1 MYCLKYSIKSV
12 RKVTMKNLVFDIL
25 FLCMCSLLYC
35 TAAVEVLRPRGVD
48 LAKKIFYV
56 PDEDFKCLDGSNTIP
71 FNFVNDDFCDCED
84 GSDEPGTSAC
94 SNAFFHCINSG
105 YISLNIPSS
114 RVNDNICDCCDGS
127 DEYNSTADCVN
138 TCVEL
143 GKQAREEKQKQQEL
157 YEIGYG
163 LWQQYSTQGKQLK
176 ENNKVQLENLKKVE
190 IDEEKLS
197 TEKEAI
203 KNEAEEQ
210 EKAALEAYKS
220 VREEQL
226 KNQEEIEMLKHQEE
240 EQKNAE
246 IAFQELDLDQ
256 DNILTYQEI
265 QQFLKFDSN
274 NDGHVSEGEAKF
286 FLHMKDSME
295 LEEFVTTGWMIM
307 KPIYLLDKTPVTE
320 SPPIKDTTSEKETLQ
335 NTEVDH
341 EEDDDD
347 EDDSFNPN
355 DDISLEDV
363 LSDDEES
370 DKSPI
375 FTPKEDFENAK
386 LEPEYDEETQR
397 IVNAAN
403 EARKEHKLVVD
414 RLEKVKEDV
423 KQLQTFID
431 ADFGRQEEFAVLKGQ
446 CFDYEDR
453 EYTYRFCPFDKAS
466 QIAKSGGSDVNLGR
480 WGSWIGPE
488 GDKYSKMRYDNGQL
502 CWNGP
507 SRSVTV
513 ILHCGIENRLLSS
526 IEPNRCEYLF
536 EFSTPAACS
545 VHGDANPVH
554 QHTEL

>member
-1 MYCLKYSIKSV
+1 MIS
-12 RKVTMKNLVFDIL
+12 L
-25 FLCMCSLLYC
+25 FYC
-35 TAAVEVLRPRGVD
+35 TATVEVLRPRGVD
-48 LAKKIFYV
+48 LSKKIFYV
-56 PDEDFKCLDGSNTIP
+56 PDEDFKCIDGSNTIP

-94 SNAFFHCINSG
+94 SNAFFHCINPG

-143 GKQAREEKQKQQEL
+143 GKQAREEKQKQLEL
-157 YEIGYG
+157 YEVGYG
-163 LWQQYSTQGKQLK
+163 LWKQYSTQGKQLK
-176 ENNKVQLENLKKVE
+176 ENNKIQLENLKKVE
-190 IDEEKLS
+190 IEEEKLIA
-197 TEKEAI
+197 EKEAV
-203 KNEAEEQ
+203 KNEAEEL
-210 EKAALEAYKS
+210 EKTALDAYKS

-226 KNQEEIEMLKHQEE
+226 KKKEEMEMLQHQEE

-246 IAFQELDLDQ
+246 IAFHELDSDQ

-265 QQFLKFDSN
+265 QQFLKFDTN
-274 NDGHVSEGEAKF
+274 NDGHVSEDEAKF
-286 FLHMKDSME
+286 FLHMKDSMV

-320 SPPIKDTTSEKETLQ
+320 SPGKDMSEKETLE

-341 EEDDDD
+341 EEEDDD
-347 EDDSFNPN
+347 DDSFNPN
-355 DDISLEDV
+355 EED
-363 LSDDEES
+363 LSDDEEES
-370 DKSPI
+370 DKSPV
-375 FTPKEDFENAK
+375 FTPKENFENTK
-386 LEPEYDEETQR
+386 IEPEYDEETQK
-397 IVNAAN
+397 IVKAAN
-403 EARKEHKLVVD
+403 EARNEHKLVVD
-414 RLEKVKEDV
+414 RLEKVREDI
-423 KQLQTFID
+423 KQFQAFID
-431 ADFGRQEEFAVLKGQ
+431 ADFGSREQFAVLKGQ

-480 WGSWIGPE
+480 WGSWAGPE
-488 GDKYSKMRYDNGQL
+488 DNKYSKMRYDNGQL

-507 SRSVTV
+507 SRSTTV
-513 ILHCGIENRLLSS
+513 LLQCGIENKLLSS

-545 VHGDANPVH
+545 MHEDVNPVH

>member
-1 MYCLKYSIKSV
+1 
-12 RKVTMKNLVFDIL
+12 MKNLIFDVL
-25 FLCMCSLLYC
+25 FLSVFCSLYC
-35 TAAVEVLRPRGVD
+35 TATVEVLRPRGVD
-48 LAKKIFYV
+48 LSKKVFYV
-56 PDEDFKCLDGSNTIP
+56 PDQLFQCFDGSNAIP
-71 FNFVNDDFCDCED
+71 FFFVNDDFCDCED

-114 RVNDNICDCCDGS
+114 RVNDYICDCCDGS
-127 DEYNSTADCVN
+127 DEYNGSTDCVN
-138 TCVEL
+138 TCLEL

-190 IDEEKLS
+190 IEEEKLS
-197 TEKEAI
+197 AEKEGI
-203 KNEAEEQ
+203 KNEAEEL
-210 EKAALEAYKS
+210 EKTALDAYKS

-226 KNQEEIEMLKHQEE
+226 KKQEEIEMLQHQEE

-246 IAFQELDLDQ
+246 VAFQELDLDQ
-256 DNILTYQEI
+256 DGMLTYQEI
-265 QQFLKFDSN
+265 QQFPKFDSN
-274 NDGHVSEGEAKF
+274 NDGHVSEEEAKF
-286 FLHMKDSME
+286 FLHMKDSMA

-307 KPIYLLDKTPVTE
+307 KPIYLLDKTPVTDTH
-320 SPPIKDTTSEKETLQ
+320 IKDTTEKETLE
-335 NTEVDH
+335 NAEIDH
-341 EEDDDD
+341 EDDN
-347 EDDSFNPN
+347 DDSFNPD
-355 DDISLEDV
+355 DDISLDDEDEE
-363 LSDDEES
+363 EES

-375 FTPKEDFENAK
+375 FTPKEDSENAK

-414 RLEKVKEDV
+414 RLEKVREEI
-423 KQLQTFID
+423 KQLQAFID
-431 ADFGRQEEFAVLKGQ
+431 ADFGSREQFAVLKGQ

-480 WGSWIGPE
+480 WGFWAGPE
-488 GDKYSKMRYDNGQL
+488 DDKYSKMKYDNGQL

-513 ILHCGIENRLLSS
+513 LLQCGIENKLLSS
-526 IEPNRCEYLF
+526 VEPNRCEYLF

-545 VHGDANPVH
+545 IREDVNVVH